1 MFFCEDVDFEL
12 ENSKNISKWIASC
25 PLSAGFQIEEI
36 NYIFCS
42 DEYLY
47 KLNMEFLHHDTYTD
61 IITFDNSESD
71 KKITADIF
79 ISIERVKENSKK
91 FNVSF
96 SHELNRV
103 LIHGVLHL
111 IGFKDKSPSEEKEM
125 KNQED
130 LWLSKFTF

>member
-1 MFFCEDVDFEL
+1 
-12 ENSKNISKWIASC
+12 
-25 PLSAGFQIEEI
+25 
-36 NYIFCS
+36 
-42 DEYLY
+42 
-47 KLNMEFLHHDTYTD
+47 MEFLHHDTYTD

-130 LWLSKFTF
+130 LWLSKLIV